1 MFLDV
6 HLIFSHVAAIY
17 RFGSIFKLLENST
30 EATTT
35 KKRI

>member
-1 MFLDV
+1 MFLDA
-6 HLIFSHVAAIY
+6 HLNLSYVAAIY
-17 RFGSIFKLLENST
+17 RFGGIFKLLENST

>member
-6 HLIFSHVAAIY
+6 HLILSYVAAIY
-17 RFGSIFKLLENST
+17 RFGGIFKLLENST